1 MAKAFVIQ
9 DTDVATEEKP
19 PAESVFQ
26 SRKSSGPVL
35 LNHGS
40 SPQSE
45 EEAILLAGDVSN
57 SQRLN
62 RSNEDIDVDEPMTHL
77 QGAIMQHREE
87 KKF

>member
-1 MAKAFVIQ
+1 M
-9 DTDVATEEKP
+9 
-19 PAESVFQ
+19 
-26 SRKSSGPVL
+26 L

-45 EEAILLAGDVSN
+45 EEAIFLAGDVRN

-87 KKF
+87 KRLQTRAEPIVVSAEYEKLL